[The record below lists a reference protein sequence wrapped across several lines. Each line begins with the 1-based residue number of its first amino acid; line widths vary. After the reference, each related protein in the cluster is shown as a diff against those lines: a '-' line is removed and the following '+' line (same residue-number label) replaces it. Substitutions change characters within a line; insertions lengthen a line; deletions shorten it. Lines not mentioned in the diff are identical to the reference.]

1 MDTFIRASAGVLLAV
16 ILSITLRYKGGEISV
31 LLSLAVCVMVGLLA
45 LRYLE
50 PVIAMLRSMQIKA
63 SINGDLFSLLLKII
77 GVGLICEL
85 VTTICADVGSAA
97 MGKVLQVLGVSVVL
111 YLSIPLFEALLS
123 LLEDILGYI

>member
-111 YLSIPLFEALLS
+111 YLSMPLFEALLS

>member
-50 PVIAMLRSMQIKA
+50 PVIAMLRSVQIKA
-63 SINGDLFSLLLKII
+63 SINGNLFSLLLKII

-111 YLSIPLFEALLS
+111 YLSMPLFEALLS

>member
-63 SINGDLFSLLLKII
+63 SINSDLFSLLLKII

-111 YLSIPLFEALLS
+111 YLSIPMFEALLS